1 MTETPPICSYEGSDY
16 PTSFWEQG
24 GRAYEDEVESIAL
37 GSLLPQGGARLLELG
52 AGGGRNTLRYVDFKQ
67 IVLLDYSVSQLAHA
81 QKRLG
86 KKTCYRFVAADIYRL
101 PFMPGAFDCATMI
114 RTLHHM
120 ANPRQALEQV
130 QGTLQKN
137 ACFILEYA
145 NKRNLKAIM
154 RYWLRRQSWD
164 PFSLEPVEFAE
175 LNFDFHPRAI
185 RRWLADAGFRLEKT
199 RTVSHFRTGF
209 LKKHLPLKSLV
220 WMDSILQPTGNLFQL
235 SPSVFTRSKT
245 LSGPVAVAASN
256 SIFQMPQLRLW
267 SAGGY
272 SPAAQLPP
280 LPQDLPREGRH
291 LRFPAQI
298 INPKE
303 GLWTHSSSARRNLLF
318 CGMNARAAFT

>member
-1 MTETPPICSYEGSDY
+1 MTNTPPVCSYEGSDY

-37 GSLLPQGGARLLELG
+37 GRLLPKGGACLLELG

-67 IVLLDYSVSQLAHA
+67 IVLLDYSVSQLEHA

-101 PFMPGAFDCATMI
+101 PFMPGSFDCATMI

-130 QGTLQKN
+130 QGTLQKD
-137 ACFILEYA
+137 ARFILEFA
-145 NKRNLKAIM
+145 NKRNLKAIF

-164 PFSLEPVEFAE
+164 PFTLEPVEFAE

-185 RRWLADAGFRLEKT
+185 RNWLADAGFRLEKT

-209 LKKHLPLKSLV
+209 LKKHLPLKTLV
-220 WMDSILQPTGNLFQL
+220 WMDSILQPTGNLIQL
-235 SPSVFTRSKT
+235 SPSVFTRSKA
-245 LSGPVAVAASN
+245 LNSAAELASG
-256 SIFQMPQLRLW
+256 SIFKCPNCDFGPLEDTPPQLKCPRCHKIYPVKGGIYDFRL
-267 SAGGY
+267 
-272 SPAAQLPP
+272 
-280 LPQDLPREGRH
+280 
-291 LRFPAQI
+291 
-298 INPKE
+298 K
-303 GLWTHSSSARRNLLF
+303 
-318 CGMNARAAFT
+318 